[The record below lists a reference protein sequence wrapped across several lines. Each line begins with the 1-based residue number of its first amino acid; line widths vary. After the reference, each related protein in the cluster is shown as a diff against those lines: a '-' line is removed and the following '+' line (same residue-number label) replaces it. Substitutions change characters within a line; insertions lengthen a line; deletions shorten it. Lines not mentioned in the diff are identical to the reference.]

1 MKTVA
6 LLVLLICM
14 VLAGQV
20 RAGELPEQITLNDA
34 VRIAHSQNPDLAA
47 AAEELNVARGHLTQ
61 SSYLS
66 QFNFQSDNEFAY
78 RTRQNRSNSQDWRV
92 SMLQEFEVFGQ
103 RGLRMKSASQRV
115 EQSSA
120 EVRDQMR
127 LLTAAVKLTFFD
139 AMRSRQMVQ
148 LFEEIE
154 KLDSRLLEA
163 AGTRLDAGEINQIE
177 FNLAK
182 VRYGQ
187 SQRALILAQENYRL
201 QRSSFGRLLGGYL
214 GGEPEPAGDLSQP
227 GLTLDLETLGANARQ
242 NRPDLRA
249 RQLEVARLNTEYAL
263 NSRMNLPN
271 PKIGI
276 LLGHDQNTE
285 NFGGPAIGFSIP
297 LFNRRSGEAAVLQA
311 RRRQAE
317 ARLRQIDLDIEKQ
330 VRDAYHQYL
339 AARTALQVL
348 ESDVVTPAR
357 EGFNLL
363 ERAFK
368 EGKIDLLRLA
378 VAEREA
384 FEAQVS
390 YFDAW
395 FGVRS
400 AEVALELATGSPA

>member
-1 MKTVA
+1 
-6 LLVLLICM
+6 
-14 VLAGQV
+14 
-20 RAGELPEQITLNDA
+20 LNDE
-34 VRIAHSQNPDLAA
+34 VTIARSQNPDLTA
-47 AAEELNVARGHLTQ
+47 AAEELNVARGQFTQ

-92 SMLQEFEVFGQ
+92 SMLQELEVFGQ
-103 RGLRMKSASQRV
+103 RGMRMKSASQRV

-127 LLTAAVKLTFFD
+127 LLTATVKLTFFD
-139 AMRSRQMVQ
+139 AMRARQMVQ
-148 LFEEIE
+148 LLAELER
-154 KLDSRLLEA
+154 LDSRLLDA
-163 AGTRLDAGEINQIE
+163 AGIRVDAGEINQIE

-227 GLTLDLETLGANARQ
+227 ALTLDLETLAANARR

-271 PKIGI
+271 PKVGV
-276 LLGHDQNTE
+276 LFGHDQNTE
-285 NFGGPAIGFSIP
+285 HFGGPAIGFSIP

-317 ARLRQIDLDIEKQ
+317 ARVRQIDLDIEKQ

-339 AARTALQVL
+339 AARTALQIL

-363 ERAFK
+363 EQAFK
-368 EGKIDLLRLA
+368 EGKIDLLRLS
-378 VAEREA
+378 VAEREV
-384 FEAQVS
+384 FQAQVS